1 MGVIYPSSI
10 LVGGPRHQLDI
21 IKTAWAKRLLK
32 PPAHFSIDSVGEFPN
47 GLRTRLVEQCNFLLL
62 SEALCYI
69 IYDLAMSG
77 SEIRALKEAP
87 VQNCL
92 DHVETSATLDKNVT
106 PDHLTQ
112 IRHKSRVKKSRKSR
126 PKTTD
131 CNPNNLEGIT
141 SKLPCEFQI
150 APNNLP
156 GDGGKV
162 NLEKIYN
169 CLNSWYSGLCL
180 PSRESIQQ
188 ALDELIASGQVY
200 CTDYGYNVMTI
211 DKLRVAQWVLEQQ
224 LGVHEK
230 DLNEHDQRKDN
241 YYTANQ
247 GSERVEEKY
256 AIFIEDRNTQ
266 NDLKHETIIRPQT
279 ENTCV
284 CRSDLTNGGFEL
296 FLHSSIPQFR
306 KVERRAETKVN
317 PNIQPKVRLR
327 RHRRVS
333 RRNPEQPCSFCHN
346 YGQLDSLHDNNV
358 IGSPPC
364 PDIVGG
370 DLTNHRLAP
379 KGKTLIHNSTIN
391 TSNQDRSLREELN
404 DQKNEQADWITHPL
418 HNVDHKEQEPSR
430 NENSIYDQLKGKPD
444 NTLTAQT
451 NSNCQTKRPVCKSN
465 PLDLNVIPKD
475 NVWREMASSRLF
487 TNIFDLAEAEEANC
501 DRFRSHTN
509 DYAIHPEHKDKRH
522 TPKKQVKLLSGDSR
536 DFSHKRIPH
545 ANRESKALVS
555 NTQPTAHTEHANAA
569 KSHTQECKSGQQES
583 ACITKMKTSP
593 EISRLPDLTRSLEA
607 NRRSITS
614 PNCLN
619 HESQGNP
626 LLVPKVPCNPKLVD
640 TYSYQWNQIG
650 HELNRHKETVWHSRG
665 HSHPVDLFI
674 QQRSETVDWRG
685 SEGLTGH
692 IWSSFNYDRTAL
704 DRSFPDSVRWNNL
717 EKELEND
724 VREGSSDQLPG
735 SSLKAQNFCC
745 IPRRTLGISPSWTR
759 NGLLNGTSHHD
770 EGSYPGRQAVMAERT
785 TDIQVQRQEDSYSKS
800 EQNDQEERSLL
811 RSNRDVDTSWRLH
824 LFRYLRNAKD
834 NCPSNVP
841 DIPPPLAFQTN

>member
-1 MGVIYPSSI
+1 MSTRQKDDDYKTSPCVTPFVPGAEIGNKLKKRAEWLKNYTARARFRHIQDDHEDRALVIVFTSQDPNQITDSWNLFAAFQLANDCQFWNLNLHDALTSCQLMGVIYPSSI

-391 TSNQDRSLREELN
+391 TSNQDRSLREEQN

-509 DYAIHPEHKDKRH
+509 DY
-522 TPKKQVKLLSGDSR
+522 
-536 DFSHKRIPH
+536 
-545 ANRESKALVS
+545 
-555 NTQPTAHTEHANAA
+555 
-569 KSHTQECKSGQQES
+569 
-583 ACITKMKTSP
+583 
-593 EISRLPDLTRSLEA
+593 DLFEVHLEPSFGLQHNSEDVCA
-607 NRRSITS
+607 DHYQLR
-614 PNCLN
+614 
-619 HESQGNP
+619 
-626 LLVPKVPCNPKLVD
+626 KLVWCD
-640 TYSYQWNQIG
+640 AGYLEEN
-650 HELNRHKETVWHSRG
+650 
-665 HSHPVDLFI
+665 VD
-674 QQRSETVDWRG
+674 
-685 SEGLTGH
+685 
-692 IWSSFNYDRTAL
+692 
-704 DRSFPDSVRWNNL
+704 
-717 EKELEND
+717 
-724 VREGSSDQLPG
+724 
-735 SSLKAQNFCC
+735 
-745 IPRRTLGISPSWTR
+745 
-759 NGLLNGTSHHD
+759 
-770 EGSYPGRQAVMAERT
+770 
-785 TDIQVQRQEDSYSKS
+785 
-800 EQNDQEERSLL
+800 
-811 RSNRDVDTSWRLH
+811 
-824 LFRYLRNAKD
+824 
-834 NCPSNVP
+834 
-841 DIPPPLAFQTN
+841 